1 MELRKK
7 YSSFIGGKFTEPSE
21 ESMRE
26 DRNPSDGS
34 FLAGICYADT
44 AVLDAA
50 VDTAREAFQT
60 WGKTQRIYRAG
71 ILNKMADVMEA
82 NRDHLAMVEAM
93 DVGKPIG
100 EAKMQ
105 MDLCVSEYRYFA
117 AAILSQDDTL
127 VSHDSGSL
135 SAVLREPLGVVGLIL
150 PWNAPAMLLSW
161 KAAPALAAGN
171 CVIVKPASAAP
182 LVILELARLWAEV
195 IPAGVF
201 NVLLAAGEGT
211 GEAMLSHKGIDKFSF
226 TGSTAVGRHVGEVT
240 GRNIVPCTLEL
251 GGKSANIVFEDA
263 QLERALQ
270 YAMLAILS
278 TQGEVCV
285 GGSRLLLQES
295 VHDRFLEMLVKKFEA
310 LKVGDPTEPA
320 NQIGPMI
327 DEKQMNRVLEYIRI
341 GKEEGARLVC
351 GGERVISE
359 GREKGYFVAP
369 TIFADVQNDMRI
381 AKEEIFGP
389 VLCVLKFKD
398 EEEAIR
404 IANNSEYGLGAGVW
418 TKDLSRAFRVG
429 RALEAGTV
437 WVNDY
442 LTSTPGNPFGGYKK
456 SGIGREI
463 HKMALDNYSNIKNL
477 CMCPD
482 EDVPEFF

>member
-1 MELRKK
+1 MELMKQ
-7 YSSFIGGKFTEPSE
+7 YSSFIGGKFTALSE
-21 ESMRE
+21 DSMRE

-34 FLAGICYADT
+34 LLAEICYADT
-44 AVLDAA
+44 EVLDAA
-50 VDTAREAFQT
+50 VDTAREAFLT
-60 WGKTQRIYRAG
+60 WGKTKRIYRAE
-71 ILNKMADVMEA
+71 ILNKMADVMEK
-82 NRDHLAMVEAM
+82 NRDYLASVEAM

-105 MDLCVSEYRYFA
+105 MDLCISEYRYFA

-182 LVILELARLWAEV
+182 LVILELARLWAGV

-201 NVLLAAGEGT
+201 NVLTAAGSGT
-211 GEAMLSHKGIDKFSF
+211 GEAMLNHKGIDKFSF
-226 TGSTAVGRHVGEVT
+226 TGSTAVGKHVGEVT

-295 VHDRFLEMLVKKFEA
+295 VYDKFLGMLVKKFEA
-310 LKVGDPTEPA
+310 LKVGDPTDPE

-327 DEKQMNRVLEYIRI
+327 DEKQMNRVLDYIRI

-351 GGERVISE
+351 GGERVVSE

-398 EEEAIR
+398 EEEAVR
-404 IANNSEYGLGAGVW
+404 IANHSEYGLGAGVW

-482 EDVPEFF
+482 EAVPEFF